1 MADKRDWSEENDAF
15 LMIKLLGVLAS
26 YKVPDKLQ
34 KYDKD
39 HLDLVVY
46 DIARYLQICAVDLQ
60 SSPNDDSMVMT
71 PKASIREYIR
81 DNAGRL
87 MVSEAD
93 AGDLC
98 DLICNNVLQS
108 ELARKYHRYGD
119 EGEISGQKTVF
130 NVAESTFDEIGLRP
144 GFVMALAQ
152 VTDLLTCLGV
162 DRLDIKTYRVKRA
175 ILDKNVDMVVQGLA
189 EIRNDMMLEFA
200 WISSQKQKV
209 RSSFSTLD
217 LPALAESLSIRQG
230 RYRELSESTMEARTL
245 LQKMRSAAEE
255 ERSLTPAEI
264 DEIARADDLLDSCIA
279 GYGALVSKMGRLLE
293 ELYDVSARQ
302 ISYDVGDM
310 YDFDREVTS
319 RLPAMTA
326 DKMAGALDHLLLPIL
341 LNPRLGGLFPLDA
354 FCSVEP
360 MKERA
365 EEAGFLSTTLSEG
378 LLDEEEDDRFEGEV
392 AEVASHIA
400 RQVLANHGSLPLS
413 RLLREA
419 PEPIA
424 EKLSSQRMLYRLFTA
439 PISSGSPICSAEGA
453 RITALDPPETQ
464 ARRELV
470 ADRHLEFSELVL
482 TADIDERGSEHAS

>member
-1 MADKRDWSEENDAF
+1 M
-15 LMIKLLGVLAS
+15 LKLLGVLAS

-60 SSPNDDSMVMT
+60 SNPNDDSMVMT

-81 DNAGRL
+81 ENAARL
-87 MVSEAD
+87 MVSEGD

-98 DLICNNVLQS
+98 DLVCNNVLQS

-119 EGEISGQKTVF
+119 DGAISGQKTVF
-130 NVAESTFDEIGLRP
+130 NVAESTFDEVGLKP

-209 RSSFSTLD
+209 RSSFSNLD
-217 LPALAESLSIRQG
+217 LPALAENLSVRQG
-230 RYRELSESTMEARTL
+230 RYRELSENTMEARTL

-255 ERSLTPAEI
+255 ERSLTTAEI

-279 GYGALVSKMGRLLE
+279 GYSALVSKMGRLLE

-326 DKMAGALDHLLLPIL
+326 GKMAGALDRLLLPIL
-341 LNPRLGGLFPLDA
+341 LSPRLGDLFPLDA
-354 FCSVEP
+354 FCSVDP

-365 EEAGFLSTTLSEG
+365 EEARFLSTTLSEG
-378 LLDEEEDDRFEGEV
+378 LLDEDDRFEGEL
-392 AEVASHIA
+392 AEAASYIA
-400 RQVLANHGSLPLS
+400 RQVLANQGPLPLS

-419 PEPIA
+419 PAPIA
-424 EKLSSQRMLYRLFTA
+424 EKLSSRRMLYRLFTA
-439 PISSGSPICSAEGA
+439 PISAGSPICSAEGA
-453 RITALDPPETQ
+453 RIVALDPPEPQ
-464 ARRELV
+464 ARRETV
-470 ADRHLEFSELVL
+470 AGRHLEFSEAVL
-482 TADIDERGSEHAS
+482 AADTDERRNGNAS